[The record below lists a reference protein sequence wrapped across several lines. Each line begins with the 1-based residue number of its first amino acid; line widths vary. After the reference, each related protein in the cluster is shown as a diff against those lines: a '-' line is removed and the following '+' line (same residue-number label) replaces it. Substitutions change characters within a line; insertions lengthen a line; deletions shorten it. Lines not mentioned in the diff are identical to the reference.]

1 MRLIL
6 QRPRFFCVLLLCISP
21 PHRLKLW
28 PYHILSWPKA
38 YLDSSE
44 ATRWQNYGASWVL
57 ATKVLDGWQICQR
70 SQTLILCVWLFL
82 ALMGR
87 RRWEAW
93 FLGPEAGVPVGGGW
107 RSASEGSGG
116 LREADWAFVGE
127 EEEGGS
133 GQGGLHY
140 WAAATSTTL
149 SYQGTIPLSPQTKAQ
164 SHYPHEPRHHTNIP
178 TKQGT
183 FQLTPQN
190 KAQSQLN
197 PRIPTNQG
205 TSPCHGVIR
214 YDKVSDIVESK
225 VRFAS
230 KNLTPCRM
238 H

>member
-1 MRLIL
+1 M
-6 QRPRFFCVLLLCISP
+6 
-21 PHRLKLW
+21 LW
-28 PYHILSWPKA
+28 PYHIFSWPKA

-44 ATRWQNYGASWVL
+44 ATRWQNYEASWVL

-93 FLGPEAGVPVGGGW
+93 FLGPEAGVPVAGGW

-149 SYQGTIPLSPQTKAQ
+149 SYQGTIPLSPQTRAQ
-164 SHYPHEPRHHTNIP
+164 SYYPLNTWKQPFSEEKYRHHLTLGGSGGQ
-178 TKQGT
+178 TVDTRST
-183 FQLTPQN
+183 FGVPL
-190 KAQSQLN
+190 K
-197 PRIPTNQG
+197 
-205 TSPCHGVIR
+205 TSG
-214 YDKVSDIVESK
+214 YNGS
-225 VRFAS
+225 
-230 KNLTPCRM
+230 N
-238 H
+238 

>member
-1 MRLIL
+1 M
-6 QRPRFFCVLLLCISP
+6 
-21 PHRLKLW
+21 LW
-28 PYHILSWPKA
+28 PYHIFSWPKA

-44 ATRWQNYGASWVL
+44 ATRWQNYEASWVL

-70 SQTLILCVWLFL
+70 SQALILCVWLFF

-93 FLGPEAGVPVGGGW
+93 FLGPEAGVPVAGGW

-149 SYQGTIPLSPQTKAQ
+149 SYQGTIPLFPQTKAQ
-164 SHYPHEPRHHTNIP
+164 SHYLHKTRQNPTIP
-178 TKQGT
+178 TKPLIQWLGLILKIVAERFCGT
-183 FQLTPQN
+183 PPKVIFFSWN
-190 KAQSQLN
+190 KGQVWPSVN
-197 PRIPTNQG
+197 RP
-205 TSPCHGVIR
+205 
-214 YDKVSDIVESK
+214 
-225 VRFAS
+225 
-230 KNLTPCRM
+230 
-238 H
+238 

>member
-1 MRLIL
+1 M
-6 QRPRFFCVLLLCISP
+6 
-21 PHRLKLW
+21 LW
-28 PYHILSWPKA
+28 PYHIFSWPKA

-44 ATRWQNYGASWVL
+44 ATRWQNYEASWVL

-82 ALMGR
+82 ALMGK

-93 FLGPEAGVPVGGGW
+93 FLGPEAGVPVAGGW
-107 RSASEGSGG
+107 RSASDGSGG

-164 SHYPHEPRHHTNIP
+164 SHYPHKPGYDPNIP

-183 FQLTPQN
+183 IPLSPQT
-190 KAQSQLN
+190 K
-197 PRIPTNQG
+197 P
-205 TSPCHGVIR
+205 
-214 YDKVSDIVESK
+214 
-225 VRFAS
+225 
-230 KNLTPCRM
+230 
-238 H
+238 

>member
-1 MRLIL
+1 M
-6 QRPRFFCVLLLCISP
+6 
-21 PHRLKLW
+21 LW
-28 PYHILSWPKA
+28 PYHIFSWPKA

-44 ATRWQNYGASWVL
+44 ATRWQNYEASWVL

-93 FLGPEAGVPVGGGW
+93 FLGPEAGVPVAGGW
-107 RSASEGSGG
+107 RSASDGSGG

-164 SHYPHEPRHHTNIP
+164 SHYPLNTWKQPFSEEKYRHH
-178 TKQGT
+178 
-183 FQLTPQN
+183 LTLGGSGGQTVDTW
-190 KAQSQLN
+190 S
-197 PRIPTNQG
+197 I
-205 TSPCHGVIR
+205 IR
-214 YDKVSDIVESK
+214 LPLKSLGYNGS
-225 VRFAS
+225 
-230 KNLTPCRM
+230 N
-238 H
+238 